1 MAVKAHQ
8 AALNDQREKYFVKL
22 LLVRVF
28 ERGNLETVWLRVIC
42 VQMVDIYVDFMAH
55 KIYKDLKDLIIQ
67 MTQEKI
73 NSKLSSNSETTP
85 MNSSTNITEKKS
97 KDELNLEKNL
107 STILDSLI
115 EGNTLTHCIESKI
128 TNPSEISLSK
138 FYSILKKNPQLEQ
151 QVLDARKIGVQTLID
166 RLLEI
171 FMRQELENP
180 NQILWIRSKTDFVK
194 WVAGKITDLY
204 SDNKVQ
210 SVKTDQSIKISW
222 EDNTDNLIDFS
233 AEDIPSSN
241 DK

>member
-1 MAVKAHQ
+1 VV
-8 AALNDQREKYFVKL
+8 DQREKYFVKL

-28 ERGNLETVWLRVIC
+28 ERGNLETVWLKVIC

-128 TNPSEISLSK
+128 TNPSAISLSK

-222 EDNTDNLIDFS
+222 EDNTDNLIDIS

>member
-1 MAVKAHQ
+1 MV
-8 AALNDQREKYFVKL
+8 DQREKYFVKL

-28 ERGNLETVWLRVIC
+28 EKVNLEIVWLRVIC

-128 TNPSEISLSK
+128 TNPSATSLGK

-222 EDNTDNLIDFS
+222 EDNTDNLIDVS

>member
-1 MAVKAHQ
+1 MV
-8 AALNDQREKYFVKL
+8 DQREKYFVKL

-28 ERGNLETVWLRVIC
+28 EKVNLETVWLRVIY

-128 TNPSEISLSK
+128 TNPSAISLGK
-138 FYSILKKNPQLEQ
+138 FYNILKKNPQLEQ

-222 EDNTDNLIDFS
+222 EDNTDNFIDVS
-233 AEDIPSSN
+233 A
-241 DK
+241 

>member
-1 MAVKAHQ
+1 
-8 AALNDQREKYFVKL
+8 
-22 LLVRVF
+22 
-28 ERGNLETVWLRVIC
+28 
-42 VQMVDIYVDFMAH
+42 MVDIYVDFMAH

-128 TNPSEISLSK
+128 TNPSAISLSK
-138 FYSILKKNPQLEQ
+138 FYNILKKNPQLEQ

-222 EDNTDNLIDFS
+222 EDNTDNLIDVS
-233 AEDIPSSN
+233 AEDIPTPTDN
-241 DK
+241 N

>member
-1 MAVKAHQ
+1 VV
-8 AALNDQREKYFVKL
+8 DQREKYFVKL

-28 ERGNLETVWLRVIC
+28 ERGNLETVWLKVIC

-128 TNPSEISLSK
+128 TNPSAISLSK

-222 EDNTDNLIDFS
+222 EDNTDNLIDVS
-233 AEDIPSSN
+233 AEDIPTPTDN
-241 DK
+241 KD

>member
-1 MAVKAHQ
+1 MV
-8 AALNDQREKYFVKL
+8 DQREKYFVKL

-28 ERGNLETVWLRVIC
+28 ERGNLETVWLRVIY

-128 TNPSEISLSK
+128 TNPSAISLGK
-138 FYSILKKNPQLEQ
+138 FYNILKKNPQLEQ

-204 SDNKVQ
+204 SDNK
-210 SVKTDQSIKISW
+210 TIKQDIDTKMSISW
-222 EDNTDNLIDFS
+222 EEPNDLIDVS
-233 AEDIPSSN
+233 AEDITSTPTDN
-241 DK
+241 N

>member
-1 MAVKAHQ
+1 MV
-8 AALNDQREKYFVKL
+8 DQREKYFVKL

-28 ERGNLETVWLRVIC
+28 EKVNLEIVWLRVIY

-97 KDELNLEKNL
+97 KEELNLEKNL

-128 TNPSEISLSK
+128 TNPSAISLGK
-138 FYSILKKNPQLEQ
+138 FYNILKKNPQLEQ

-210 SVKTDQSIKISW
+210 SVKTYQSIKISW
-222 EDNTDNLIDFS
+222 EDNTDNLIDVS
-233 AEDIPSSN
+233 AEDIPTPTEIK
-241 DK
+241 D